1 MSLMQF
7 VKKGSG
13 FDMTSMKYR
22 LKFMFDWGSGVCLW
36 ADNEATEV
44 KFGDYPVETYDLP
57 ISDELK
63 ATLEKLIY
71 LYDEAFD
78 FEESNGDLLWDKN
91 QIEEFLCTAREA
103 YACLCE
109 ELGLEYEVELILNEF
124 EDA

>member
-71 LYDEAFD
+71 LYDESFD
-78 FEESNGDLLWDKN
+78 PEDPNSDWLWDKN
-91 QIEEFLCTAREA
+91 QIEEFLRTVRKAHER
-103 YACLCE
+103 LCE
-109 ELGLEYEVELILNEF
+109 ELGLEYGVELILNEF
-124 EDA
+124 DDA